1 MEDHMKSDAAR
12 LSGFE
17 QLIQLEEILK
27 PALRER
33 LQYALQTLLQQ
44 PVLIEKFPVE
54 GQVCQAIDYEFEP
67 IAYVCLAGASPLLSA
82 AADMVQA
89 VLFER
94 IRYRLAANLHVETIQ
109 RDFEALQEKHAALQ
123 ASEQRYRELAGQL
136 EQRVL
141 EQVQVIDA
149 RQRQLYQSE
158 RMRAVGQL
166 AAGMAHEINNP
177 IGFIGANLRVA
188 TEYVQEI
195 SAWFDDKKFAAAGIG
210 LEQKQRLV
218 LDDFSALLAEA
229 EAGATRIAVI
239 VKDLRTFSH
248 IDGSQTDRASV
259 GTLMTSALNML
270 KPKCP
275 DDIVIKTR
283 LDMSPSIICQPA
295 YLAQAFYNLLENAID
310 AMPAGGQLSV
320 AVHAV
325 NSEIAVSIR
334 DTGVG
339 MSPEQITQAC
349 NPFFTTKAVG
359 AGTGLGLTVV
369 QEVVKQHHGSLEL
382 ISAAGGGMEVILHLP
397 LTGYS
402 E

>member
-1 MEDHMKSDAAR
+1 MMSDAAR

-17 QLIQLEEILK
+17 QPIQLEEILK

-33 LQYALQTLLQQ
+33 LQQALQTLLQQ
-44 PVLIEKFPVE
+44 PVLIQKLPGE

-67 IAYVCLAGASPLLSA
+67 IAYVCVARASPLLSA
-82 AADMVQA
+82 AAEMVQA

-109 RDFEALQEKHAALQ
+109 RDFDALQEKHASLQ
-123 ASEQRYRELAGQL
+123 ASEQRYRELAEQL
-136 EQRVL
+136 EQRVV

-195 SAWFDDKKFAAAGIG
+195 SAWFDDTKPNAAGTA
-210 LEQKQRLV
+210 LDKKQRL
-218 LDDFSALLAEA
+218 LLEDFSALLAEA

-248 IDGSQTDRASV
+248 VDGSQTDRASV
-259 GTLMTSALNML
+259 GTLMMSALNML

-275 DDIVIKTR
+275 ADIVLETQ
-283 LDMSPSIICQPA
+283 LDMLPTLICQPA
-295 YLAQAFYNLLENAID
+295 YLAQAFFNVLENAID
-310 AMPAGGQLSV
+310 AMPVGGLLSV
-320 AVHAV
+320 AVQSSD
-325 NSEIAVSIR
+325 SEILVSIR

-349 NPFFTTKAVG
+349 NPFFTTKDVG

-369 QEVVKQHHGSLEL
+369 QEVVQQHRGRLEL
-382 ISAAGGGMEVILHLP
+382 LSAAAGGTEVIFHLP

-402 E
+402 A